1 MKGLLFRELY
11 LTRKTYISAFFT
23 YLLITLL
30 LVLVNL
36 SISFGNLRDIISAE
50 NGEATRNILFYIS
63 VIIPS
68 AVLYMESAANF
79 ELVDKD
85 INTKWLTFQYSS
97 PVSTK
102 KCAFIKIIIISASI
116 AVAFVLSMANMALF
130 CSLYGRSP
138 DKVLLG
144 VITVLMPAAA
154 VGSVALISLTLLFR
168 NSTAAILII
177 FAAAVLIIYPFMMKL
192 IVASDNDLDNFSLMP
207 YLDKISD
214 YTYLYP
220 FIAIAVLAIGQ
231 LVLTAILG
239 RRDNYRIKEK
249 KEAGQK

>member
-1 MKGLLFRELY
+1 M
-11 LTRKTYISAFFT
+11 
-23 YLLITLL
+23 
-30 LVLVNL
+30 
-36 SISFGNLRDIISAE
+36 
-50 NGEATRNILFYIS
+50 
-63 VIIPS
+63 
-68 AVLYMESAANF
+68 MSAANF
-79 ELVDKD
+79 ELVYKD

-102 KCAFIKIIIISASI
+102 KCAFIKIIINSASI
-116 AVAFVLSMANMALF
+116 VLAFVLSMANMALF

-154 VGSVALISLTLLFR
+154 VGSVALISLALLFR

-177 FAAAVLIIYPFMMKL
+177 FAAAMLIIYPFMMKL